1 MRIRRGKDRH
11 PIRHGA
17 AVAFGLFLLTSLNAC
32 LTTQADAPRDGF
44 DRVSAT
50 RMFDAGFSYINDIY
64 IEQPDLGALVMTGLN
79 GLRRLE
85 PGLAVVRSEDE
96 KSRVMVMFEGRVA
109 GSAVAGND
117 EAAIWAETAFNIV
130 SAARGVS
137 APLRNAT
144 AEEIYEAVFN
154 TISEQL
160 DPYTRYTSADTA
172 REERAQR
179 DGFGGIGVVVAAHS
193 DGALIEA
200 VKAGLPAAKTG
211 LQKGDRILPSVLNRL
226 AASRSGESSAAFAAR
241 LANTLKC

>member
-1 MRIRRGKDRH
+1 M
-11 PIRHGA
+11 
-17 AVAFGLFLLTSLNAC
+17 
-32 LTTQADAPRDGF
+32 
-44 DRVSAT
+44 RVSPT
-50 RMFDAGFSYINDIY
+50 STTFTLSNPIW
-64 IEQPDLGALVMTGLN
+64 ALAATGLN

-109 GSAVAGND
+109 GSAVAGNG

-179 DGFGGIGVVVAAHS
+179 EGFGGIGVVVAAHS

-200 VKAGLPAAKTG
+200 VKAGEPAAKTG
-211 LQKGDRILPSVLNRL
+211 LQKGDRTFPSVLNRL
-226 AASRSGESSAAFAAR
+226 AASQSSESSAAFAAR